1 MNTTRERLSMRFLDR
16 RAVAALLLFPLLF
29 LGAATHGSHADA
41 APLAP
46 VADKLKVVCTL
57 PDLADI
63 TREIGGDRV
72 DVSSIYKGHE
82 NTHALTAKPSHLVAV
97 SKADVFVQVGL
108 SLESSFVPGL
118 LENCRNEKIA
128 PGKPGFVNVSEGWE
142 ALDVPT
148 AITRKDGDVHPQGNP
163 HMNLDPRA
171 GAHIARVV
179 HDHLVAVDP
188 GSKAGYDQRYEAYS
202 KKLDE
207 AAQRWA
213 AASKD
218 WKGRRIVVY
227 HKEYDYLAARYG
239 LVIQGSIESK
249 PGIPP
254 TPNHVAELV
263 DSLKKTPGAPILTAE
278 WSNNETTAQIARESG
293 SKIVVVPNMCGG
305 EVGAETWIGMMD
317 LLHQRLSQ
325 GFGTATGSR

>member
-1 MNTTRERLSMRFLDR
+1 MRILTR
-16 RAVAALLLFPLLF
+16 RAVTALLLLASFA
-29 LGAATHGSHADA
+29 GAHGASANA
-41 APLAP
+41 AASSPA
-46 VADKLKVVCTL
+46 ADKLRVVCTL

-63 TREIGGDRV
+63 VREIGGDRV
-72 DVSSIYKGHE
+72 DVSSIYKGRE

-97 SKADVFVQVGL
+97 SKADVFVQIGL

-128 PGKPGFVNVSEGWE
+128 VGKPGFVNASEGWE
-142 ALDVPT
+142 ALDVPDT
-148 AITRKDGDVHPQGNP
+148 LTRKEGDVHPQGNP

-179 HDHLVAVDP
+179 HDHLIAVDP
-188 GSKAGYDQRYEAYS
+188 GSKVGYDQRYEAYA
-202 KKLDE
+202 KKLD
-207 AAQRWA
+207 AARERWA

-263 DSLKKTPGAPILTAE
+263 DSLKKTPGALILTAE
-278 WSNNETTAQIARESG
+278 WSNNETTAQIARESAT
-293 SKIVVVPNMCGG
+293 KVVVLPNMCGG
-305 EVGAETWIGMMD
+305 ETGAETWIGMMD
-317 LLHQRLSQ
+317 LMHERLAQ
-325 GFGTATGSR
+325 GFGTASGSR